1 MPFEVTI
8 PFWVLALSYWLHLL
22 STVIWLGG
30 LALMAIVGWPA
41 VRRRLLESEQWAAL
55 LRRFTPWANASM
67 VILWVTG
74 FLQMTSDPNYDGFLA
89 VNTLWAQALLVKH
102 IAVVGMMIF
111 GFYVQWRIHP
121 ALARLALLEQKRPEL
136 AKAEHEQLTL
146 RENRLLRLN
155 LLCAAIVLFFTA
167 VATAI

>member
-41 VRRRLLESEQWAAL
+41 VRRHLLESEQWAAL

-67 VILWVTG
+67 IILWVTG
-74 FLQMTSDPNYDGFLA
+74 FLQMTSDPNYEGFLA

-121 ALARLALLEQKRPEL
+121 ALARMALLEHKRPEL
-136 AKAEHEQLTL
+136 ARAEREQLAL
-146 RENRLLRLN
+146 KENRLLRLN